1 MNEWIRD
8 LRYAARGLRRNP
20 GFATVAILTLM
31 LGVGVNTAIFSI
43 VDTVLFR
50 ALPYRD
56 ADRLVRI
63 VPSSPGVGL
72 RDIGLSVPEMDDL
85 RSSSGVFD
93 EVVAVWPVS
102 ANLTGSDQPVRI
114 ELLAVSPN
122 YFSML
127 GVPAQMG
134 RVFGPQDTAGGF
146 AEAAVISDG
155 LWRRAFGGDSSILGR
170 KLRLDNDLY
179 TVVGV
184 LPPGFRHP
192 GRTVANEVEIW
203 ATAGF
208 TDLPFSKPTR
218 NIRLVPG
225 AIGRLKAGVTVAQ
238 AQARLTSFTSELRQ
252 QFPNDYPAAGRWTV
266 DVVSLKDSLVGDVQ
280 PLLLVLLAAVG
291 LIVVTAS
298 VNIAGLLLARAS
310 GRQRE
315 IAMRLALGA
324 GRGRLIRQLLAESL
338 LLSLLGGAGG
348 VVAAG
353 LSMDLI
359 LRFVPATVPRLQEV
373 SLDGRVLLFALLLS
387 IVTGVLFGLVPALQA
402 SRPNLVDAMREGSH
416 GSGHGPRTSWMRSV
430 LIVTEVALVVVL
442 MIGAGLLVRTFAGL
456 LHEHPG
462 FEPAGVVSAGVWLP
476 VPNDPSTDVY
486 ARPAARAAFIRQV
499 MTRLRALQGVQ
510 QVGMTTALPLTAT
523 SGRAT
528 LVIDGELARSSADLT
543 SDVTAVSPE
552 YFSLMRA
559 SLLRGRFFDEHD
571 DGSGQ
576 PVAMVDET
584 TAAHLWPGEPADGKR
599 LKFSAAATAPWLTVV
614 GIVRD
619 IKERGLDRESVPHV
633 YTSIYQRPSRALSLV
648 VRTDLPAPVLERGI
662 REAVQAVD
670 PGLPVF
676 AVRGMNDVLDAS
688 LAARRFSAAVVS
700 AFAAL
705 GLFLASIGIYG
716 LLAYMVGQR
725 TQEIG
730 IRLALGAPRGLVR
743 AQVLGDGLRLAVIG
757 VAAGVALAA
766 IGAPLM
772 GSVLYGV
779 RARDPLVFVVVP
791 ALLMTATLFA
801 SYIPAYRAT
810 KVDLLVA
817 LRG

>member
-225 AIGRLKAGVTVAQ
+225 AIGRLKPDVTVAQ
-238 AQARLTSFTSELRQ
+238 AQARLSSFARELRQ